1 MVVARLKACVF
12 GGGNMGILCFGGL
25 GIFSDRFS
33 QNIPNLVVSLVILV
47 VGWLVAVVVEI
58 LISRGLVA
66 LGFNALCEKIK
77 FTEILKKGNIK
88 YTPSKLASVLIYWII
103 VIGVILL
110 SADALGITVVRSLLD
125 KILAYIPNVIASIL
139 ILIFGSLLSS
149 FVGNI
154 VETASGNTNIPHPH
168 LLGRIVK
175 VVIVIFAITMAI
187 EQLGIAT
194 SIVTSTFQI
203 VLGAIG
209 LAFALA
215 FGIGCKDIAK
225 DTIEKILKEFKE

>member
-1 MVVARLKACVF
+1 
-12 GGGNMGILCFGGL
+12 MGIVCFESL
-25 GIFSDRFS
+25 GIFSGKFS

-58 LISRGLVA
+58 LISRGLGA

-77 FTEILKKGNIK
+77 VTEILKKGNIK
-88 YTPSKLASVLIYWII
+88 YTPAKLVSVLIYWII

-110 SADALGITVVRSLLD
+110 SADALGITAVRNLLD

-154 VETASGNTNIPHPH
+154 VETAAGNTNIPHSH

-194 SIVTSTFQI
+194 AIVTSTFQI

-209 LAFALA
+209 LAFALS

-225 DTIEKILKEFKE
+225 DIIEKILKEFKE